1 MGCLAV
7 SDHTRRMRP
16 HPPPLEQTTNQLEA
30 DRQVLT
36 KALALL
42 DDPHSMYQAGNEI
55 VCSILNQAFFLRL
68 YIDGT
73 KVTGHELGEP
83 FDILHDAYIIPVRTR
98 GNCMG

>member
-1 MGCLAV
+1 VADMHIPGVSAV
-7 SDHTRRMRP
+7 SS
-16 HPPPLEQTTNQLEA
+16 NQAPTVLF
-30 DRQVLT
+30 QVRILT

-42 DDPHSMYQAGNEI
+42 DDPHSMYQAENET

-83 FDILHDAYIIPVRTR
+83 FDILHDSARP
-98 GNCMG
+98 